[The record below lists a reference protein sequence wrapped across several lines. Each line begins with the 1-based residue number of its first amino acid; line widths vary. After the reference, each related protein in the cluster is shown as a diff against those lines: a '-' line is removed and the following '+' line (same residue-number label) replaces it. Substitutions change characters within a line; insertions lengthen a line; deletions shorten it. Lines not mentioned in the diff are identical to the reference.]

1 MKPIDSKN
9 RPQTDQPAR
18 APSPEPPAPGYQ
30 PTTGRK
36 LFMFVLTLLAL
47 IGVWVYYWFATK

>member
-1 MKPIDSKN
+1 MDSENKS
-9 RPQTDQPAR
+9 PT
-18 APSPEPPAPGYQ
+18 PSPEPQAPGYQ

-36 LFMFVLTLLAL
+36 LFMFVLTLVAL